1 MVFFVKGD
9 SVDIYVFSDE
19 SGVFDYKHQDWFVYA
34 GMIIKGKQDIDILN
48 RKYLALEKKLRQKE
62 KYRKLPELKA
72 KYLDERDRKN
82 FCIFLISQ

>member
-1 MVFFVKGD
+1 M
-9 SVDIYVFSDE
+9 DIYVFSDE

-48 RKYLALEKKLRQKE
+48 RKYLALEKRLRQKE

-72 KYLDERDRKN
+72 KCLDESDRKN
-82 FCIFLISQ
+82 FCIFLISQGSLL

>member
-1 MVFFVKGD
+1 MKGD

-72 KYLDERDRKN
+72 KCLDERDRKN